1 MPASNHA
8 RLYRFGVYEAD
19 ARSGELRKNGAKL
32 KLQEQPFQ
40 VLAMLLERPG
50 EVVTREEIRQRL
62 WGGNIF
68 VDFERGL
75 ATARARLGEAE
86 FAAGYALGE
95 ALFEDVENLVG
106 RVGEFFTN
114 AEVVGGLWTNSL
126 ALLSDAAHV
135 FLDLFALVLSLA
147 AIKLSSMPA
156 SERHTYGFHRTEVFA
171 SFINGL
177 TVFLM
182 ALGIFYEAWL
192 RFAAPEVVKSL
203 PMLVIAGIGLAM
215 NLLAA
220 KALHSHSH
228 DDLNVKSAFLHVVG
242 DAAASVGVIVGG
254 VIMYFTGWYQLD
266 ALISAAIGLLIIA
279 GAGRVLRDSTH
290 ILMEGTPR
298 GLELSKVADSIR
310 SVAGVQDV
318 HHLNIWTVC
327 SHILALSV
335 HVDID
340 SGKEESRLKI
350 LHAIAAAAL
359 AAGDEHVAAVALEHA
374 ERGPVD
380 VAEHR
385 VGHAADKERHART
398 PSSDRRKEL
407 GELRARIDRRSHER
421 DHLPQAPGDQPEESQ
436 PLRQPVDPE
445 ALRPAHRRH
454 CQADPVGVR
463 KQPEEDQ
470 QPEPVVALQQ
480 SRVRLFHAETE
491 GLDQP
496 AIVHARRARRFAGPA
511 VKAAIQVMPH
521 ALVER
526 HLALGHETHEVD
538 PAARP
543 VVFVADFGVRRAR
556 RSTQPAMHAI
566 QEQAE
571 IDSRRRIAVGRAG
584 LIVMVIAIHFTRG
597 TDRG

>member
-1 MPASNHA
+1 MMTHIDQSISK
-8 RLYRFGVYEAD
+8 RLVFAI
-19 ARSGELRKNGAKL
+19 ALTS
-32 KLQEQPFQ
+32 
-40 VLAMLLERPG
+40 
-50 EVVTREEIRQRL
+50 VTLI
-62 WGGNIF
+62 
-68 VDFERGL
+68 
-75 ATARARLGEAE
+75 
-86 FAAGYALGE
+86 
-95 ALFEDVENLVG
+95 
-106 RVGEFFTN
+106 

-156 SERHTYGFHRTEVFA
+156 SERHTYGFHRSEVFA

-192 RFAAPEVVKSL
+192 RFAAPEAVKSL
-203 PMLVIAGIGLAM
+203 PMLIIAGIGLAM

-335 HVDID
+335 HVRLRWLCRHPRSPARFGPTVWRVRD
-340 SGKEESRLKI
+340 SCEFAGR
-350 LHAIAAAAL
+350 AL
-359 AAGDEHVAAVALEHA
+359 
-374 ERGPVD
+374 
-380 VAEHR
+380 
-385 VGHAADKERHART
+385 
-398 PSSDRRKEL
+398 PSSLTSCRRP
-407 GELRARIDRRSHER
+407 SC
-421 DHLPQAPGDQPEESQ
+421 
-436 PLRQPVDPE
+436 RQVP
-445 ALRPAHRRH
+445 PA
-454 CQADPVGVR
+454 
-463 KQPEEDQ
+463 
-470 QPEPVVALQQ
+470 
-480 SRVRLFHAETE
+480 
-491 GLDQP
+491 
-496 AIVHARRARRFAGPA
+496 
-511 VKAAIQVMPH
+511 
-521 ALVER
+521 
-526 HLALGHETHEVD
+526 
-538 PAARP
+538 
-543 VVFVADFGVRRAR
+543 
-556 RSTQPAMHAI
+556 
-566 QEQAE
+566 
-571 IDSRRRIAVGRAG
+571 
-584 LIVMVIAIHFTRG
+584 
-597 TDRG
+597 